1 MNRELTV
8 GRRKDKSSS
17 MGGKRT
23 VKELTKHLSSKKKE
37 AEGTQIA
44 YQVRCFLLAGL

>member
-23 VKELTKHLSSKKKE
+23 VKDSHKTFKQIKRKLREL
-37 AEGTQIA
+37 
-44 YQVRCFLLAGL
+44 R